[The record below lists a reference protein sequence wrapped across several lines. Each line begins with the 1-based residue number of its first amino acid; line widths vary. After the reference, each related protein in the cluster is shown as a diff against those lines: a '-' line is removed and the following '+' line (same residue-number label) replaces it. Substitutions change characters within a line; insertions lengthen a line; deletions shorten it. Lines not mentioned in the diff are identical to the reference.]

1 MLLKKINLLATL
13 LMFCSLWGRAQTGNS
28 NPMKLWYDKP
38 ANTWNEALP
47 LGNGRLAAMVYG
59 TPDKEEI
66 QLNEETIW
74 SGGPGN
80 NVLTDVSGNITDMR
94 KLLAEKKYNE
104 AQQLANTTF
113 KPASGEGYNHGMQFQ
128 LAGSLFIHT
137 KDTQPVTD
145 YYRDLD
151 IGNAISTVRYNRGGV
166 IYTHETFTSLKD
178 QVLIIRLTA
187 SKPKSITVNLGMKSP
202 MPHVKV
208 ETENNALKLSGLSG
222 DLEGKKGMIKYVT
235 LVKTKT
241 EGGSFTVDKD
251 SLKIKG
257 ADAATIYVSIA
268 TNFKDYKTLN
278 VDEHEKA
285 LNFLAQAMNKD
296 YSLLKADH
304 IKAYRKYFERV
315 KLELGSS
322 DVAKMPTDER
332 IRRFKSGNDPAL
344 VSLYFQFGR
353 YLLICSSQPGNQPA
367 TLQGKWNSKTA
378 PPWDSKYTVNINTE
392 MNYWPAEVTNLP
404 EMHQPLFSMLKDLS
418 ETGKMSASKMYHAR
432 GWNMHHNTD
441 LWRITGPTDGGY
453 YGMWPMGGAWLTQHV
468 WQHYLYTGDRKF
480 LKDMYPVLKGL
491 AMFYADVLQ
500 QEPEHKWLIISPS
513 MSPENEYQK
522 GVALSAGTT
531 MDNQLVFDVF
541 SNVIKASKTLK
552 VDLSFADSLKV
563 LRTKLPP
570 MQIGRF
576 GQLQE
581 WLQDWDRPGDKHRHA
596 SHLYGLYPSNQ
607 ISAYQN
613 PELFDAAKT
622 VLLNRGDK
630 STGWSMGWKVNFW
643 ARLLD
648 GNHAYKLITDQ
659 LTPAPVAE
667 SGQDGGTYPNLFDAH
682 PPFQIDGNFGCTSGV
697 AEMLLQSHDG
707 FIYILPALPDAWKQ
721 GSVSGL
727 MSRGGF
733 SFDISWKDG
742 KIIKLTVHSALGG
755 NCRLRLPH
763 SIRYLSGKA
772 PILAKGENPNLFFEV
787 ETQKKPIIAAEA
799 KINPLQLKKSFL
811 YDIKTMPGKTYHF
824 E

>member
-1 MLLKKINLLATL
+1 MLLKKISLLSTTL
-13 LMFCSLWGRAQTGNS
+13 LFCSLIGKAQKVKPNT
-28 NPMKLWYDKP
+28 MKLWYDKP
-38 ANTWNEALP
+38 ARNWNEALP

-59 TPDKEEI
+59 NPDKEEI

-80 NVLTDVSGNITDMR
+80 NVLPDVYGNISDMR
-94 KLLAEKKYNE
+94 KLLADQKYND
-104 AQQLANTTF
+104 AQQLANNTF
-113 KPASGEGYNHGMQFQ
+113 KRASGEGYNHGMQYQ
-128 LAGSLFIHT
+128 LAGSLFIHSGNT
-137 KDTQPVTD
+137 APVSQ

-151 IGNAISTVRYNRGGV
+151 ISNATATVTYTKDGV
-166 IYTHETFTSLKD
+166 SYKRETFTSLKD
-178 QVLIIRLTA
+178 QVLIIRITA
-187 SKPKSITVNLGMKSP
+187 NKPKSISFSLGMNSP
-202 MPHVKV
+202 MPNYKV
-208 ETENNALKLSGLSG
+208 ITENNTLKLSGITG
-222 DLEGKKGMIKYVT
+222 DLEGKKGLVKYTT

-241 EGGSFTVDKD
+241 EGGTLKTEKD
-251 SLKIKG
+251 SLTIKN
-257 ADAATIYVSIA
+257 ADAATIFVSIA
-268 TNFKDYKTLN
+268 TNFKNYKTLDVN
-278 VDEHEKA
+278 ENEKA
-285 LNFLAQAMNKD
+285 SNFLSLAMGKSYQA
-296 YSLLKADH
+296 LKADH
-304 IKAYRKYFERV
+304 IQAYKKYFDRV
-315 KLELGSS
+315 KLDLGFT
-322 DVAKMPTDER
+322 DDAKLPTDER
-332 IRRFKSGNDPAL
+332 IKKFKSGDDPTL

-367 TLQGKWNSKTA
+367 TLQGKWNSKIA

-392 MNYWPAEVTNLP
+392 MNYWPAEVTNLS

-418 ETGKMSASKMYHAR
+418 ITGKESASKMYHAR

-453 YGMWPMGGAWLTQHV
+453 YGMWPMGGAWLTQHI
-468 WQHYLYTGDRKF
+468 WQHYLYTGDKKF
-480 LKDMYPVLKGL
+480 LQEMYPVLKEL
-491 AMFYADVLQ
+491 AMFYKDVLQ
-500 QEPEHKWLIISPS
+500 EEPAHKWLIVSPS

-522 GVALSAGTT
+522 GVALAAGTT

-541 SNVIKASKTLK
+541 SNVIKASATLK
-552 VDLSFADSLKV
+552 QDISFADSLKT
-563 LRTKLPP
+563 LRAKLPP

-581 WLQDWDRPGDKHRHA
+581 WLQDFDRPGDKHRHA

-607 ISAYQN
+607 VSAYHN

-659 LTPAPVAE
+659 LSPAPVAE

-697 AEMLLQSHDG
+697 AEMLLQSQDG
-707 FIYILPALPDAWKQ
+707 FIYVLPALPDAWKN
-721 GSVSGL
+721 GNVSGL
-727 MSRGGF
+727 VSRGGF
-733 SFDISWKDG
+733 SFDITWKDG

-755 NCRLRLPH
+755 NCRLRLPNA
-763 SIRYLSGKA
+763 IKFVKGAA
-772 PILAKGENPNLFFEV
+772 PALAKGENSNLLFEV
-787 ETQKKPIIAAEA
+787 EEQQKPIIAASA
-799 KINPLQLKKSFL
+799 KLNPVALKATVL
-811 YDIKTMPGKTYHF
+811 YDVKTEAGKTYYF

>member
-1 MLLKKINLLATL
+1 MLLTKISLLSTTL
-13 LMFCSLWGRAQTGNS
+13 LFCSLIGNAQKVKPNT
-28 NPMKLWYDKP
+28 MKLWYDKP
-38 ANTWNEALP
+38 ASNWNEALP

-59 TPDKEEI
+59 NPDKEEI

-80 NVLTDVSGNITDMR
+80 NVLPDVYDNISDMR
-94 KLLAEKKYNE
+94 KLLADQKYND
-104 AQQLANTTF
+104 AQQLANNTF
-113 KPASGEGYNHGMQFQ
+113 KRASGEGYNHGMQYQ
-128 LAGSLFIHT
+128 LAGSLFIHSGNT
-137 KDTQPVTD
+137 APVSQ

-151 IGNAISTVRYNRGGV
+151 ISNAIATVTYTKDGV
-166 IYTHETFTSLKD
+166 SYKRETFTSLKD
-178 QVLIIRLTA
+178 QVLIIRITA
-187 SKPKSITVNLGMKSP
+187 NKPKSISFSLGMNSP
-202 MPHVKV
+202 MPNYKV
-208 ETENNALKLSGLSG
+208 ITENNTLKLSGITG
-222 DLEGKKGMIKYVT
+222 DLEGKKGSVKYTT

-241 EGGSFTVDKD
+241 EGGTLKTEKD
-251 SLKIKG
+251 SLTIKN
-257 ADAATIYVSIA
+257 ADAATIFVSIA
-268 TNFKDYKTLN
+268 TNFKNYKTLDVN
-278 VDEHEKA
+278 ENEKA
-285 LNFLAQAMNKD
+285 LNFLSLAMGKSYQA
-296 YSLLKADH
+296 LKADH
-304 IKAYRKYFERV
+304 IQAYKKYFDRV
-315 KLELGSS
+315 KLDLGFT
-322 DVAKMPTDER
+322 DEAKLPTDER
-332 IRRFKSGNDPAL
+332 IKKFKSGDDPAL

-367 TLQGKWNSKTA
+367 TLQGKWNSKIA

-392 MNYWPAEVTNLP
+392 MNYWPAEVTNLS
-404 EMHQPLFSMLKDLS
+404 EMHQPLFSMLKDLFI
-418 ETGKMSASKMYHAR
+418 TGKESASKMYHAR

-453 YGMWPMGGAWLTQHV
+453 YGMWPMGGAWLTQHI
-468 WQHYLYTGDRKF
+468 WQHYLYTGDKKF
-480 LKDMYPVLKGL
+480 LKEMYPVLKEL
-491 AMFYADVLQ
+491 TMFYKDVLQ
-500 QEPEHKWLIISPS
+500 EEPVHKWLIVSPS

-522 GVALSAGTT
+522 GVALAAGTT

-541 SNVIKASKTLK
+541 SNVIKASSALK
-552 VDLSFADSLKV
+552 QDVSFADSLKT
-563 LRTKLPP
+563 LRAKLPP

-581 WLQDWDRPGDKHRHA
+581 WLQDFDRPGDKHRHA

-607 ISAYQN
+607 VSAYHN

-659 LTPAPVAE
+659 LSPAPVAE

-697 AEMLLQSHDG
+697 AEMLLQSQDG
-707 FIYILPALPDAWKQ
+707 FIYVLPALPDAWKN

-727 MSRGGF
+727 VSRGGF
-733 SFDISWKDG
+733 SFDITWKEG
-742 KIIKLTVHSALGG
+742 KITKLTVHSALGG
-755 NCRLRLPH
+755 NCRLRLPNTL
-763 SIRYLSGKA
+763 RYVKGA
-772 PILAKGENPNLFFEV
+772 TPALAKGKNPNPLFEV
-787 ETQKKPIIAAEA
+787 EEQQKPIIAASA
-799 KINPLQLKKSFL
+799 KLNPVALKATVL
-811 YDIKTMPGKTYHF
+811 YDVKTEAGKTYYF

>member
-1 MLLKKINLLATL
+1 MLLKKISLLSTTL
-13 LMFCSLWGRAQTGNS
+13 LFCSLIGNAQKVKPNT
-28 NPMKLWYDKP
+28 MKLWYDKP
-38 ANTWNEALP
+38 ASNWNEALP

-59 TPDKEEI
+59 NPDKEEI

-80 NVLTDVSGNITDMR
+80 NVLPDVYGNISDMR
-94 KLLAEKKYNE
+94 KLLADQKYND
-104 AQQLANTTF
+104 AQQLANNTF
-113 KPASGEGYNHGMQFQ
+113 KRASGEGYNHGMQYQ
-128 LAGSLFIHT
+128 LAGSLFIHSGNT
-137 KDTQPVTD
+137 APVSQ

-151 IGNAISTVRYNRGGV
+151 ISNAIATVTYTKNGV
-166 IYTHETFTSLKD
+166 SYKRETFTSLKD
-178 QVLIIRLTA
+178 QVLIIRITA
-187 SKPKSITVNLGMKSP
+187 NKPKSISFSLGMNSP
-202 MPHVKV
+202 MPNYKV
-208 ETENNALKLSGLSG
+208 ITENNTLKLSGITG
-222 DLEGKKGMIKYVT
+222 DLEGKKGLVKYTT

-241 EGGSFTVDKD
+241 EGGTLNTEKD
-251 SLKIKG
+251 SLTIKN

-268 TNFKDYKTLN
+268 TNFKNYKTLDVN
-278 VDEHEKA
+278 ENEKA
-285 LNFLAQAMNKD
+285 SNFLSLAMGKSYQA
-296 YSLLKADH
+296 LKADH
-304 IKAYRKYFERV
+304 IQAYKKYFDRV
-315 KLELGSS
+315 KLDLGFT
-322 DVAKMPTDER
+322 DDAKLPTDER
-332 IRRFKSGNDPAL
+332 IRKFKSGDDPAL

-367 TLQGKWNSKTA
+367 TLQGKWNSKIA

-392 MNYWPAEVTNLP
+392 MNYWPAEVTNLS

-418 ETGKMSASKMYHAR
+418 VTGKESASKMYHAR

-453 YGMWPMGGAWLTQHV
+453 YGMWPMGGAWLTQHI
-468 WQHYLYTGDRKF
+468 WQHYLYTGDKKF
-480 LKDMYPVLKGL
+480 LKEMYPVLKEL
-491 AMFYADVLQ
+491 AMFYKDVLQ
-500 QEPEHKWLIISPS
+500 EEPAHKWLIISPS

-522 GVALSAGTT
+522 GVALAAGTT

-541 SNVIKASKTLK
+541 SNVIKASANLK
-552 VDLSFADSLKV
+552 QDVSFADSLKT
-563 LRTKLPP
+563 LRAKLPP

-581 WLQDWDRPGDKHRHA
+581 WLQDFDRPGDKHRHA

-607 ISAYQN
+607 VSAYHN

-659 LTPAPVAE
+659 LSPAPVAE

-697 AEMLLQSHDG
+697 AEMLLQSQDG
-707 FIYILPALPDAWKQ
+707 FIYVLPALPDAWKN

-727 MSRGGF
+727 VSRGGF
-733 SFDISWKDG
+733 SFDITWKDG
-742 KIIKLTVHSALGG
+742 KIIKLTVHSTLGG
-755 NCRLRLPH
+755 NCRLRLPNTLK
-763 SIRYLSGKA
+763 YVKGTA
-772 PILAKGENPNLFFEV
+772 PALAKGENPNPLFEV
-787 ETQKKPIIAAEA
+787 EEQQKPIIAAGA
-799 KINPLQLKKSFL
+799 KLNPVALKATVL
-811 YDIKTMPGKTYHF
+811 YDVKTEAGKTYYF

>member
-1 MLLKKINLLATL
+1 MILKKLSLLSVTL
-13 LMFCSLWGRAQTGNS
+13 LFCSLISNAQKGKPNT
-28 NPMKLWYDKP
+28 MKLWYDKP
-38 ANTWNEALP
+38 ASNWNEALP

-59 TPDKEEI
+59 NPDKEEI
-66 QLNEETIW
+66 QLNEESIW

-80 NVLTDVSGNITDMR
+80 NVLGDVYNNITDMR
-94 KLLAEKKYNE
+94 KLLAGEKYSE
-104 AQQLANTTF
+104 AQQLANNTF
-113 KPASGEGYNHGMQFQ
+113 KRASGEGYNHGMQYQ
-128 LAGSLFIHT
+128 LAGSLFIYT
-137 KDTQPVTD
+137 EDNQPFTH

-151 IGNAISTVRYNRGGV
+151 IGNAISTVRYNKGGI
-166 IYTHETFTSLKD
+166 IYTRETFTSLKD
-178 QVLIIRLTA
+178 QVVVIRITA
-187 SKPKSITVNLGMKSP
+187 NKPKSISFSLGMNSP
-202 MPHVKV
+202 MPNYKV
-208 ETENNALKLSGLSG
+208 ITENNMLKLSGITG
-222 DLEGKKGMIKYVT
+222 DLEGKKGAVKYVT

-241 EGGSFTVDKD
+241 EGGTLSTEKD
-251 SLKIKG
+251 SLKIKD

-278 VDEHEKA
+278 VNENEKA
-285 LNFLAQAMNKD
+285 SNFLSLAMGKS
-296 YSLLKADH
+296 YQLLKAGH
-304 IKAYRKYFERV
+304 IQAYKKYFDRV
-315 KLELGSS
+315 KLDLGLSN
-322 DVAKMPTDER
+322 DAKLPTDER
-332 IRRFKSGNDPAL
+332 IKKFKSGDDPAL

-367 TLQGKWNSKTA
+367 TLQGKWNSKIA

-392 MNYWPAEVTNLP
+392 MNYWPAEVTNLS

-418 ETGKMSASKMYHAR
+418 VTGKESASKMYHAR

-441 LWRITGPTDGGY
+441 LWRITGPVDGGY
-453 YGMWPMGGAWLTQHV
+453 YGMWPMGGAWLTQHI
-468 WQHYLYTGDRKF
+468 WQHYLYTGDKKF
-480 LKDMYPVLKGL
+480 LKEMYPVLKDL
-491 AMFYADVLQ
+491 AMFYKDVLQ
-500 QEPEHKWLIISPS
+500 EEPTNKWLIVSPS

-522 GVALSAGTT
+522 GVALAAGTT

-541 SNVIKASKTLK
+541 SNIIKASAILK
-552 VDLSFADSLKV
+552 LDGSFADSLKT
-563 LRTKLPP
+563 LRAKLPP

-607 ISAYQN
+607 VSAYHN

-648 GNHAYKLITDQ
+648 GNHAYKLISDQ
-659 LTPAPVAE
+659 LSPAPVAE

-697 AEMLLQSHDG
+697 AEMFLQSHDG
-707 FIYILPALPDAWKQ
+707 FVYVLPALPDAWKQ

-727 MSRGGF
+727 KSRGGF

-742 KIIKLTVHSALGG
+742 KINKLVVHSALGG
-755 NCRLRLPH
+755 NCRLRLPGP
-763 SIRYLSGKA
+763 IKYLNGKI
-772 PILAKGENPNLFFEV
+772 PVLAKGNNPNLFFEV
-787 ETQKKPIIAAEA
+787 EQQKEPIIAKSA
-799 KINPLQLKKSFL
+799 KVNPLQLKASFL
-811 YDIKTMPGKTYHF
+811 YDVKTEAGKTYYF

>member
-1 MLLKKINLLATL
+1 MILKKISLLSVTL
-13 LMFCSLWGRAQTGNS
+13 LFCSLISNAQKGKPNT
-28 NPMKLWYDKP
+28 MKLWYDKP
-38 ANTWNEALP
+38 ASNWNEALP

-59 TPDKEEI
+59 SPDKEEI
-66 QLNEETIW
+66 QLNEESIW

-80 NVLTDVSGNITDMR
+80 NVLGDVYNNITDMR
-94 KLLAEKKYNE
+94 KLLAGEKYSE
-104 AQQLANTTF
+104 AQQLANNTF
-113 KPASGEGYNHGMQFQ
+113 KRASGEGYNHGMQYQ

-137 KDTQPVTD
+137 GDNQPFTH

-151 IGNAISTVRYNRGGV
+151 IGNAISTVRYNKGGI
-166 IYTHETFTSLKD
+166 IYTRETFTSLRD
-178 QVLIIRLTA
+178 QVVVIRITA
-187 SKPKSITVNLGMKSP
+187 NKPKSISFSLGMNSP
-202 MPHVKV
+202 MPNYKV
-208 ETENNALKLSGLSG
+208 ITENNTLKLSGITG
-222 DLEGKKGMIKYVT
+222 DLEGKKGAVKYVT

-241 EGGSFTVDKD
+241 EGGTLSTEKD
-251 SLKIKG
+251 ILKVKD

-278 VDEHEKA
+278 VNENEKA
-285 LNFLAQAMNKD
+285 SNFLSLAMGKS
-296 YSLLKADH
+296 YQLLKAGH
-304 IKAYRKYFERV
+304 IQAYKKYFDRV
-315 KLELGSS
+315 KLDLGLSN
-322 DVAKMPTDER
+322 DAKLPTDER
-332 IRRFKSGNDPAL
+332 IKKFKSGDDPAL

-367 TLQGKWNSKTA
+367 TLQGKWNSKIA

-392 MNYWPAEVTNLP
+392 MNYWPAEVTNLS

-418 ETGKMSASKMYHAR
+418 VTGKESASKMYHAR

-441 LWRITGPTDGGY
+441 LWRITGPVDGGY
-453 YGMWPMGGAWLTQHV
+453 YGMWPMGGAWLTQHI
-468 WQHYLYTGDRKF
+468 WQHYLYTGDKKF
-480 LKDMYPVLKGL
+480 LKEMYPVLKDL
-491 AMFYADVLQ
+491 AMFYKDVLQ
-500 QEPEHKWLIISPS
+500 EEPTNKWLIVSPS

-522 GVALSAGTT
+522 GVALAAGTT

-541 SNVIKASKTLK
+541 SNIIKASAILK
-552 VDLSFADSLKV
+552 LDGSFADSLKT
-563 LRTKLPP
+563 LRAKLPP

-607 ISAYQN
+607 VSAYHN

-648 GNHAYKLITDQ
+648 GNHAYKLISDQ
-659 LTPAPVAE
+659 LSPAPVAE

-697 AEMLLQSHDG
+697 AEMFLQSHDG
-707 FIYILPALPDAWKQ
+707 FVYVLPALPDAWKQ

-727 MSRGGF
+727 KSRGGF

-742 KIIKLTVHSALGG
+742 KINKLVVHSALGG
-755 NCRLRLPH
+755 NCRLRLPGP
-763 SIRYLSGKA
+763 IKYLNGKT
-772 PILAKGENPNLFFEV
+772 PVLAKGNNPNLFFEV
-787 ETQKKPIIAAEA
+787 EQQKEPIIAKSA
-799 KINPLQLKKSFL
+799 KVNPLQLKASFL
-811 YDIKTMPGKTYHF
+811 YDVKTEAGKIYYF